1 MTVGALIIGILHLN
15 AGGTDFRM
23 EYTTEMQTDF
33 RKSVN
38 WVNLLRT
45 DFTYSPVRN
54 VSFVMAT
61 VSISETTADG
71 LMDDRLTFSNIEE
84 ENTPLAPAVIGLEWE
99 NGASVLFIGVRNL
112 NEDYFTS
119 TVTSLFTNSSCG
131 IFPTLSVNYP
141 LANYPCASLGI
152 DYKLSFDKIGFE
164 ISLYNGKGYKDFAG
178 NDNVFRFCPSSDGV
192 ISITSLNYTNN
203 VGCYYMGSALY
214 SGISVSDVE
223 GTEKLPEQ
231 KKENKVNGVLWG
243 YAERKLSDNVS
254 LLLQVSGSLYED
266 AECKSYFGIGSLV
279 ELGGKAEAGAFVG
292 YATFSTEYEVA
303 SEFTC
308 KFQLR
313 KNLYIQPALHYVHN
327 GHFSGV
333 AGLFRMGWS
342 I

>member
-1 MTVGALIIGILHLN
+1 MVGALIIGTLHLN
-15 AGGTDFRM
+15 AGNTDFGM

-33 RKSVN
+33 RKKVN

-54 VSFVMAT
+54 ISFSMAT

-84 ENTPLAPAVIGLEWE
+84 ENTPLAPAVIGLEWK
-99 NGASVLFIGVRNL
+99 NGASALFIGVRNL

-119 TVTSLFTNSSCG
+119 PVTSLFTNSSCG

-152 DYKLSFDKIGFE
+152 DYKLSLDKIDFDV
-164 ISLYNGKGYKDFAG
+164 SVYNGKGYKNFWG
-178 NDNVFRFCPSSDGV
+178 RDNVFRFCPSSDGV
-192 ISITSLNYTNN
+192 IGVTSLNYTND
-203 VGCYYMGSALY
+203 VGCYYMGGAVCS
-214 SGISVSDVE
+214 SVSVSDVE
-223 GTEKLPEQ
+223 GTEQLPEQ

-243 YAERKLSDNVS
+243 YAERKLSDKVY
-254 LLLQVSGSLYED
+254 LLLQASGSLYKD
-266 AECKSYFGIGSLV
+266 AECKNYFGMGALA
-279 ELGGKAEAGAFVG
+279 ELGKKVEAGAFVG

-303 SEFTC
+303 SELTC
-308 KFQLR
+308 KIQLR
-313 KNLYIQPALHYVHN
+313 KNLYVQPALHYVHN

>member
-1 MTVGALIIGILHLN
+1 MVGALIIGILHLN
-15 AGGTDFRM
+15 AGNTDFGM

-33 RKSVN
+33 RKKVN

-54 VSFVMAT
+54 ISFAMAT

-84 ENTPLAPAVIGLEWE
+84 ENTPLAPAVIGLEWK
-99 NGASVLFIGVRNL
+99 NGTSALFIGVRNM

-119 TVTSLFTNSSCG
+119 PVTSLFTNSSCG

-152 DYKLSFDKIGFE
+152 DYKLSLDKIDFE
-164 ISLYNGKGYKDFAG
+164 VSVYNGRGYKNLAG
-178 NDNVFRFCPSSDGV
+178 RDNVFRFCPFSDGLIGV
-192 ISITSLNYTNN
+192 TTINYTND
-203 VGCYYMGSALY
+203 VGCYCVGSAVC
-214 SGISVSDVE
+214 SSVGLSDAE
-223 GTEKLPEQ
+223 RTEEFPEQ
-231 KKENKVNGVLWG
+231 KKENKVSVVLWG
-243 YAERKLSDNVS
+243 YAERKLSDKIY
-254 LLLQVSGSLYED
+254 LLLQASGSLYKD
-266 AECKSYFGIGSLV
+266 AECKNYFGIGSLA
-279 ELGGKAEAGAFVG
+279 ELGKKIEAGAFVG

-303 SEFTC
+303 SELTC
-308 KFQLR
+308 KIQLR
-313 KNLYIQPALHYVHN
+313 NNLYFQPALHYVHN

-333 AGLFRMGWS
+333 AGVLRMGWS